1 MNIAILAGGISPER
15 DVSLSSA
22 SLIAAALMKNGN
34 NVYLA
39 DVYEGIPE
47 GTVIDKSLFRSDY
60 SYSYKVEENV
70 PDLEAVIAKNGGR
83 RELIGPGI
91 LELCRA
97 ADVVYIGL
105 HGAMG
110 ENGQLQ
116 ATLDN
121 FNIKYTGSGYAG
133 SLLAM
138 DKDLAKILMGRAGV
152 PVPVGE
158 VCDPR
163 SPEAKKIALSVGL
176 PCVIKPCSCGSSVGI
191 SMIDAE
197 DQLDA
202 ALAEAAKWE
211 DKILIEKRIVG
222 RELTVA
228 ILDGQVL
235 PPIEIIPKSGY
246 YDYKNK
252 YQSGL
257 TEEICPANIPAETT
271 AKLEKYTRLA
281 FDALHLRSLAR
292 MDYILTPDGEA
303 YCLEANTLP
312 GMTPTS
318 LLPQAAAAVGIS
330 YGELCQKIVNLAL
343 K

>member
-1 MNIAILAGGISPER
+1 M
-15 DVSLSSA
+15 
-22 SLIAAALMKNGN
+22 
-34 NVYLA
+34 
-39 DVYEGIPE
+39 
-47 GTVIDKSLFRSDY
+47 
-60 SYSYKVEENV
+60 
-70 PDLEAVIAKNGGR
+70 
-83 RELIGPGI
+83 
-91 LELCRA
+91 
-97 ADVVYIGL
+97 
-105 HGAMG
+105 
-110 ENGQLQ
+110 
-116 ATLDN
+116 
-121 FNIKYTGSGYAG
+121 
-133 SLLAM
+133 
-138 DKDLAKILMGRAGV
+138 
-152 PVPVGE
+152 
-158 VCDPR
+158 
-163 SPEAKKIALSVGL
+163 
-176 PCVIKPCSCGSSVGI
+176 
-191 SMIDAE
+191 
-197 DQLDA
+197 
-202 ALAEAAKWE
+202 
-211 DKILIEKRIVG
+211 
-222 RELTVA
+222 A

-318 LLPQAAAAVGIS
+318 LLPQAAADVGIS

>member
-47 GTVIDKSLFRSDY
+47 GTRIDKSIFRTDY

-70 PDLEAVIAKNGGR
+70 PDLEAVIARNGGR

-91 LELCRA
+91 LELCSA

-121 FNIKYTGSGYAG
+121 FNIKYTGSGYIG

-138 DKDLAKILMGRAGV
+138 DKDIAKVLMAKAGV
-152 PVPVGE
+152 PVPTGE

-163 SPEAKKIALSVGL
+163 DPKAKEIALSVGL

-191 SMIDAE
+191 SMIDRE
-197 DQLDA
+197 DQLDE
-202 ALAEAAKWE
+202 ALAAAAKWE
-211 DKILIEKRIVG
+211 DKVLIERRIIG

-235 PPIEIIPKSGY
+235 PPVEIIPKSGY

-257 TEEICPANIPAETT
+257 TEDICPANIPEETT
-271 AKLEKYTRLA
+271 AMLADYTRRA

-292 MDYILTPDGEA
+292 MDYILAQDGQA
-303 YCLEANTLP
+303 FCLEANTLP

>member
-22 SLIAAALMKNGN
+22 SLIASALMKNGN
-34 NVYLA
+34 SVYLA
-39 DVYEGIPE
+39 DVYEGIPA
-47 GTVIDKSLFRSDY
+47 GTVIDESLFRSDY
-60 SYSYKVEENV
+60 SYSYRVEESV
-70 PDLEAVIAKNGGR
+70 PDLEAVIARNGGR
-83 RELIGPGI
+83 RTLIGPGI
-91 LELCRA
+91 LELCSA

-121 FNIKYTGSGYAG
+121 FGIKYTGSGYIG

-138 DKDLAKILMGRAGV
+138 DKDIAKILMAKAGV
-152 PVPVGE
+152 PVPSGE

-163 SPEAKKIALSVGL
+163 SAAAKELALSVGF
-176 PCVIKPCSCGSSVGI
+176 PCVIKPCSCGSSVGVSI
-191 SMIDAE
+191 IESE
-197 DQLDA
+197 DQLDT
-202 ALAEAAKWE
+202 ALEAAAKYE
-211 DKILIEKRIVG
+211 DKILIEKRLIG

-235 PPIEIIPKSGY
+235 PPVEIIPKNGY

-257 TEEICPANIPAETT
+257 TEEICPARLAPETVE
-271 AKLEKYTRLA
+271 KLADYTRRA
-281 FDALHLRSLAR
+281 FDALSLRSLAR
-292 MDYILTPDGEA
+292 MDYILTEDGEA

-330 YGELCQKIVNLAL
+330 YGELCQRIVNLAL

>member
-1 MNIAILAGGISPER
+1 MQ
-15 DVSLSSA
+15 
-22 SLIAAALMKNGN
+22 AAFDLMG
-34 NVYLA
+34 
-39 DVYEGIPE
+39 
-47 GTVIDKSLFRSDY
+47 
-60 SYSYKVEENV
+60 
-70 PDLEAVIAKNGGR
+70 
-83 RELIGPGI
+83 
-91 LELCRA
+91 
-97 ADVVYIGL
+97 
-105 HGAMG
+105 
-110 ENGQLQ
+110 
-116 ATLDN
+116 
-121 FNIKYTGSGYAG
+121 IKYTGSGYAG